1 MARVALPKLI
11 HMMVDADL
19 QRVKQEMQDRQSSG

>member
-1 MARVALPKLI
+1 MARVALSELI

-19 QRVKQEMQDRQSSG
+19 QRVTQEMQDRQSSG